1 MALRE
6 SYGYEPCALSTTA
19 PGKALEDGL
28 VFCRVRSR
36 LTGRRLVSLPFS
48 DHAQP
53 LASGEGLQEL
63 LTGFERERAAGA
75 WRYAEVRPIVLDN
88 TDISAGKGYGQG
100 DRYFLHRLDLQ
111 PSLESLF
118 SGFHK
123 SCVQRAIKRA
133 QKGEV
138 RTKSGNAPELLRL
151 FYRLM
156 VQTRR
161 RHRLP
166 PQPFGWFE
174 SLSRHLGEKLRIR
187 VALLGERPISAIVT
201 LTHRDTIVYKYG
213 CSDESYFNQ
222 GGIFLLFWEMIQEAK
237 SAGVKELDL
246 GRSDLDGP
254 GLIQFK
260 DRWGARRMEMI
271 YYRSPGRK
279 DSGHSSVVK
288 KLGFLRKGLGLLPDS
303 ALILIGKALYR
314 HTG

>member
-1 MALRE
+1 MAIYQIDPLRDARWMELVERHPLASCFHTRGWLMALRE

-166 PQPFGWFE
+166 Q
-174 SLSRHLGEKLRIR
+174 LQR
-187 VALLGERPISAIVT
+187 RP
-201 LTHRDTIVYKYG
+201 
-213 CSDESYFNQ
+213 C
-222 GGIFLLFWEMIQEAK
+222 
-237 SAGVKELDL
+237 
-246 GRSDLDGP
+246 
-254 GLIQFK
+254 
-260 DRWGARRMEMI
+260 
-271 YYRSPGRK
+271 PGRRGGTGTGAPA
-279 DSGHSSVVK
+279 SRRGRFHA
-288 KLGFLRKGLGLLPDS
+288 LR
-303 ALILIGKALYR
+303 
-314 HTG
+314 H